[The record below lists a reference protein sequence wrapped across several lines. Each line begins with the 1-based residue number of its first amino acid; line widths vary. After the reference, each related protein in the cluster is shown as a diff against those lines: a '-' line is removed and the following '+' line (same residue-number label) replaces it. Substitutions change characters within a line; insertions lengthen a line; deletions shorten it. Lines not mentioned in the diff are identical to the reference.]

1 MRAVEPFAVREIP
14 MAPIVTQTDRSKDLT
29 THVCTGEISVD
40 EILRALKKF
49 WLGEVTKAVLWDM
62 VGAESNLHE
71 PEIHKIDTF
80 LQRIQREKLGYKRRG
95 GKTALVG
102 ARHYIYRT
110 LRQFKGWADTVGDI
124 SFEFQVFD
132 DREKAMQWLTSEE

>member
-1 MRAVEPFAVREIP
+1 
-14 MAPIVTQTDRSKDLT
+14 MAPIETQIDRSRNLT

-40 EILRALKKF
+40 EILTALKKF

-62 VGAESNLHE
+62 VEAEENLHE

-80 LQRIQREKLGYKRRG
+80 LQQIQRQKLGYKRRG

-102 ARHYIYRT
+102 ARQYIFLI
-110 LRQFKGWADTVGDI
+110 LRQFKAWADTVGNI
-124 SFEFQVFD
+124 PFEFQKFND
-132 DREKAMQWLTSEE
+132 IEEAMQWLTSEE